1 MLNSLLIIRIR
12 GGKLTGLQC
21 NRQRAYSDSHL
32 HTIPMSIVKKRPRA
46 NGPTLVRATS
56 ILLRSFLLICASLL
70 TVGGSSIRAADDQ
83 SVINLT
89 PGRIEREIDTGER
102 QRFEVSLTENQ
113 LLHLSLEKGDLALRL
128 TISDASGQRLI
139 DEVSR
144 RYEVMDVLM
153 VVKSTGTCQI
163 EIVSME
169 GKGKRHYQLRLD
181 PVRKATKADL
191 ELNSA
196 QQLMARASWLRDEW
210 SETSLQQAI
219 DNYEMAGNIALKR
232 GERIAANALNQAG
245 RTLVLMGQYR
255 DAINRFKMA
264 AESARKAG
272 DKLERARALSETGRL
287 HSYLGSIRE
296 ADEHLTNAFNLLAG
310 TEGSNSAKQVYAEA
324 LSNRGEINYSKGNLV
339 NSRSDFDGALKLFS
353 EVGDRTGEA
362 RVHLFKGYI
371 AGTIGEPEKAV
382 TEISQALALYQTVG
396 NKAGEALCLTAL
408 GLSRS
413 LNRDEERA
421 MRLHRDAA
429 EIFRSIG
436 DRQSQAITL
445 NALGQAYEFLSDYP
459 AALEKYQMA
468 LKLLGENAAGDT
480 GASSMFKIARIQ
492 RLLGHPD
499 QSRVSYER
507 VLQLSRAAGKR
518 RTEANALNDL
528 ARMYASQGSREKT
541 VRQYSRILR
550 FYARISDRRGQATAL
565 NNLGDFLSSIGDK
578 RRALVLYQRA
588 LEFSELAGDKA
599 ILLSTLYNLARTKRD
614 LEAIEDALRY
624 IQRSIQII
632 EELRTNVSTPEFRT
646 SYFAGVHKQYDV
658 LIDILMRCEKRW
670 PGRGFTDQ
678 ALLASENAR
687 ARSLIDMR
695 AEAGADIRQ
704 GVSLALLEQER
715 ELQGLLRSQAE
726 YQMDLSTQKENQA
739 EYAEVTKQINDL
751 RSRYQ
756 EVEAQLRDRNPRFQA
771 LKQLAPLS
779 VEQIQTQL
787 LDKDSVLLEYAL
799 GDERSYLWVVS
810 SDSFS
815 SYELPARATL
825 EAAALDVYKL
835 LIARQVVG
843 KIDSA
848 YQGNV
853 EASDAL
859 YFDKALK
866 LSQTLLGQVIG
877 QLGAKRLL
885 VVTEGMLQYIPLD
898 ALPAPSANTATEAVD
913 DAKDLPP
920 LIETHEIVMLPS
932 LFTLAAIRQEK
943 SKSKAGDRLVAV
955 LADPVFSSDDDRVQS
970 SNSTRTMASVFGDS
984 PATRGLRDIEA
995 LDRSPVRLAHA
1006 AEEAKAIV
1014 AVAPR
1019 GSAMLAQGFDATRE
1033 TAISSLIGE
1042 YRIVHFATHGFVNKD
1057 HPELSSIVLSMVDR
1071 SGKRT
1076 NGFVSVRDIYNLNLS
1091 ADLVVLSACDT
1102 ALGKDIK
1109 GEGLVGLTHGFLASG
1124 SKTVV
1129 ASLWKVDDRATAVL
1143 MSDFYRSMLQD
1154 GLSPAAALRSAKER
1168 IRREKAWQA
1177 PYFWAGFVLQG
1188 EYNQRVPIDNS
1199 SPWRP
1204 AIAILL
1210 TLGLVSL
1217 GLTILFRLRRRLLRH
1232 VT

>member
-12 GGKLTGLQC
+12 EGKLTGLQC
-21 NRQRAYSDSHL
+21 NRQRAYSDFIL
-32 HTIPMSIVKKRPRA
+32 QTIPMSIEKKRPRTNGQTFARA
-46 NGPTLVRATS
+46 NS

-70 TVGGSSIRAADDQ
+70 AVGGSSIRAADDQ

-102 QRFEVSLTENQ
+102 QQFEISLTENQ
-113 LLHLSLEKGDLALRL
+113 LLHFSLEKGDLALRL
-128 TISDASGQRLI
+128 VISDASGQILI

-144 RYEVMDVLM
+144 RYEVMDELV
-153 VVKSTGTCQI
+153 VVKTAGTCRI

-210 SETSLQQAI
+210 REASLQQAI
-219 DNYEMAGNIALKR
+219 DNYDTAGNIALKR

-245 RTLVLMGQYR
+245 RTLILMGKYR
-255 DAINRFKMA
+255 DAINRFTMA

-272 DKLERARALSETGRL
+272 DKLERARALSEIGRL
-287 HSYLGSIRE
+287 HSYLGSIPE
-296 ADEHLTNAFNLLAG
+296 AEQHLTSAFNLVAG
-310 TEGSNSAKQVYAEA
+310 AEGSNSAKQVYAEA

-362 RVHLFKGYI
+362 RVHLFKGYL

-408 GLSRS
+408 GLSHS

-459 AALEKYQMA
+459 AALEKYQTA

-480 GASSMFKIARIQ
+480 AASSMFKIARIQ
-492 RLLGHPD
+492 RLLGHSD
-499 QSRVSYER
+499 QSRASYER

-528 ARMYASQGSREKT
+528 ARMYASQGSLEKT

-550 FYARISDRRGQATAL
+550 FYARISDRQGQATAL

-578 RRALVLYQRA
+578 RRALVQYQRA

-599 ILLSTLYNLARTKRD
+599 ILLSTLYNLARTNRD

-646 SYFAGVHKQYDV
+646 SYFAGVHKQYDL
-658 LIDILMRCEKRW
+658 LIDILMRCDKRW

-695 AEAGADIRQ
+695 AEAGADIRL
-704 GVSLALLEQER
+704 GVSSELLDQER

-739 EYAEVTKQINDL
+739 EYAEVTRQINDL
-751 RSRYQ
+751 RSKYQ

-825 EAAALDVYKL
+825 EEAALDVYKM

-848 YQGNV
+848 YQANV

-866 LSQTLLGQVIG
+866 LSQTLLGRVIG
-877 QLGAKRLL
+877 QLGTKRLL
-885 VVTEGMLQYIPLD
+885 VVTDGMLQYIPLD
-898 ALPAPSANTATEAVD
+898 ALPAPPANAVD
-913 DAKDLPP
+913 GVKDLPP
-920 LIETHEIVMLPS
+920 LIAMHEIVMLPS
-932 LFTLAAIRQEK
+932 LSTLAAIRQEN
-943 SKSKAGDRLVAV
+943 SKSRSGDRIVAV
-955 LADPVFSSDDDRVQS
+955 LADPVFSRDDDRVQS
-970 SNSTRTMASVFGDS
+970 RNSTRTMASVFGDS
-984 PATRGLRDIEA
+984 PATRGLRDMEA

-1019 GSAMLAQGFDATRE
+1019 GTAMLAQGFDATRE
-1033 TAISSLIGE
+1033 TAMSSLIGE
-1042 YRIVHFATHGFVNKD
+1042 YRIVHFAAHGFVNKD
-1057 HPELSSIVLSMVDR
+1057 HPELSGIVLSMVDR
-1071 SGKRT
+1071 SGNRT
-1076 NGFVSVRDIYNLNLS
+1076 NGFVSVRDIYDLNLS

-1124 SKTVV
+1124 SKSVV

-1168 IRREKAWQA
+1168 VRREKAWQA

-1217 GLTILFRLRRRLLRH
+1217 GLTILFRHRRRLLRH
-1232 VT
+1232 VS

>member
-1 MLNSLLIIRIR
+1 
-12 GGKLTGLQC
+12 
-21 NRQRAYSDSHL
+21 
-32 HTIPMSIVKKRPRA
+32 MSIEKKLPRA

-56 ILLRSFLLICASLL
+56 ILLRSFLLLCASLV
-70 TVGGSSIRAADDQ
+70 TVGSSSIRAADDQ
-83 SVINLT
+83 SGINLT

-102 QRFEVSLTENQ
+102 QRFAVSLTENQ
-113 LLHLSLEKGDLALRL
+113 LLHLSLEKGDLVLRVI
-128 TISDASGQRLI
+128 ISDALGQRLI

-144 RYEVMDVLM
+144 RYEVMDVLV
-153 VVKSTGTCQI
+153 VVKSSGTCQI

-169 GKGKRHYQLRLD
+169 GQGKRHYQLRFD

-210 SETSLQQAI
+210 REASLHQAI
-219 DNYEMAGNIALKR
+219 DNYDTAGNIALKR

-245 RTLVLMGQYR
+245 RTLVLMGRYPE
-255 DAINRFKMA
+255 AINRFTMA

-272 DKLERARALSETGRL
+272 DKLERTRALSEMGRL
-287 HSYLGSIRE
+287 HSYLGSIPE
-296 ADEHLTNAFNLLAG
+296 AERRMTNAFNQLAG
-310 TEGSNSAKQVYAEA
+310 AEGSNSGKQVYAEA
-324 LSNRGEINYSKGNLV
+324 LSNRGEINYSKGDLV
-339 NSRSDFDGALKLFS
+339 KSSSDFDDALKLFS

-371 AGTIGEPEKAV
+371 AGTIGESEKAV

-396 NKAGEALCLTAL
+396 HKAGEALCQTAL
-408 GLSRS
+408 GLSHS

-421 MRLHRDAA
+421 MRLHREAA
-429 EIFRSIG
+429 EIFRLIG
-436 DRQSQAITL
+436 DKQSQAITL
-445 NALGQAYEFLSDYP
+445 NALGQAYEFLADYP
-459 AALEKYQMA
+459 AALDNYQKA
-468 LKLLGENAAGDT
+468 LKSLGENAYGDT
-480 GASSMFKIARIQ
+480 AASSMFKIARIQ
-492 RLLGHPD
+492 RLLGKLD
-499 QSRVSYER
+499 ESLDSYER
-507 VLQLSRAAGKR
+507 CLQLSRAAGKR

-528 ARMYASQGSREKT
+528 ARIYASQGSREKT
-541 VRQYSRILR
+541 VRQYNRILR

-565 NNLGDFLSSIGDK
+565 NNLGGFLSGIGDK
-578 RRALVLYQRA
+578 SAALILYKRA

-599 ILLSTLYNLARTKRD
+599 VLLSTLYNLARAHRD

-632 EELRTNVSTPEFRT
+632 EELRSNVSTPEFRT
-646 SYFAGVHKQYDV
+646 SYFAGVHKQYEL

-670 PGRGFTDQ
+670 PGRGFTNQ

-687 ARSLIDMR
+687 ARSLIDSR

-704 GVSLALLEQER
+704 GVSVTLLEKER

-726 YQMDLSTQKENQA
+726 YQMALSTQKEAQA
-739 EYAEVTKQINDL
+739 EYAEVTKQVNDL
-751 RSRYQ
+751 RSKYQ
-756 EVEAQLRDRNPRFQA
+756 ELAAQLRDQNPRFQA
-771 LKQLAPLS
+771 LKQLAPLN
-779 VEQIQTQL
+779 VAQIQTQL

-810 SDSFS
+810 SNSFS
-815 SYELPARATL
+815 SYELPARATI
-825 EAAALDVYKL
+825 EEAALDVYKL

-848 YQGNV
+848 YQANV

-866 LSQTLLGQVIG
+866 LSQMLLGQVIG

-898 ALPAPSANTATEAVD
+898 ALPAPSAHAATEAANG
-913 DAKDLPP
+913 AKDLPP
-920 LIETHEIVMLPS
+920 LIATHEIVMLPS
-932 LFTLAAIRQEK
+932 LSTLAAIRQEK
-943 SKSKAGDRLVAV
+943 SKSRGGDRIVAV
-955 LADPVFSSDDDRVQS
+955 LADPVFNSNDDRVQS
-970 SNSTRTMASVFGDS
+970 PKSTRTTASVFGDS
-984 PATRGLRDIEA
+984 PSSRGLRDLEV
-995 LDRSPVRLAHA
+995 LDRSPARLAHS

-1019 GSAMLAQGFDATRE
+1019 GSAMLAQGFEATRE
-1033 TAISSLIGE
+1033 TAMSPLIGE
-1042 YRIVHFATHGFVNKD
+1042 YRIVHFAAHGFVNKN
-1057 HPELSSIVLSMVDR
+1057 HPELSGIVLSMVDR
-1071 SGKRT
+1071 SGERT

-1124 SKTVV
+1124 SKSVV

-1143 MSDFYRSMLQD
+1143 MSHFYRSMLQD

-1168 IRREKAWQA
+1168 IRREKAWQS

-1188 EYNQRVPIDNS
+1188 EYNEQVPVDNS

-1210 TLGLVSL
+1210 TCGLLSL
-1217 GLTILFRLRRRLLRH
+1217 GLTILFRHRRRFLRH